1 MSDGYKSN
9 LSTIRERINAT
20 YEKLDP
26 KKIMRNNSRIR
37 GAAPPS
43 SWRDA
48 HGKPVKYP
56 KPNPVKYP
64 KPNPTRR
71 SRKCRRKKRRKTKR
85 NLAGCACRD
94 YRNCDCRR
102 RARIEM
108 ELRRL
113 REQREQAERE
123 ERLRQENLRILDD
136 AKQYNLKDEDGNDFT
151 IENLEDAKIALNKYL
166 EDEKNH
172 KRFIQALKNE
182 RVLIE
187 DVGVPMGIPVPTT
200 RWQRF
205 KNFIKRKTRK
215 VHPVSIV
222 PESGKRKTRRKKR
235 RKKRRKR
242 KKNLAGSTC
251 NRFAN
256 DCHGCLAL
264 RVPSSN
270 IPWHRA
276 LGVRPG
282 KDKTCLFNL
291 DTGAC
296 RQPNIAA
303 GRSHGRN
310 DWTRNVDH
318 CTVDAIAEGD
328 DVVEIVEP
336 ELVRQT
342 TDEGTPFAYPIGP
355 GEGDNL
361 PTAQVESPG
370 PRRSICDEFGENCT
384 IMGGRNSRN
393 RKRKNKKTKKK
404 RRRRR

>member
-1 MSDGYKSN
+1 MSKRYTPK
-9 LSTIRERINAT
+9 LKTIKEPIHVTLER
-20 YEKLDP
+20 LDP
-26 KKIMRNNSRIR
+26 LKIMKNNPRIH

-43 SWRDA
+43 SMRDA
-48 HGKPVKYP
+48 HGNIVKYP
-56 KPNPVKYP
+56 KINPG
-64 KPNPTRR
+64 RR
-71 SRKCRRKKRRKTKR
+71 SRKRCRRKKRRKTKR
-85 NLAGCACRD
+85 NVAGCACRD

-102 RARIEM
+102 RVRIEM
-108 ELRRL
+108 EMRRL
-113 REQREQAERE
+113 REQREQDERE
-123 ERLRQENLRILDD
+123 EWLRQENLRILDD
-136 AKQYNLKDEDGNDFT
+136 AKEYNLKDEDGNDFT
-151 IENLEDAKIALNKYL
+151 IENLEDAKTAISNYL
-166 EDEKNH
+166 QAQENH
-172 KRFIQALKNE
+172 RRFIQALKNE
-182 RVLIE
+182 RVLTE
-187 DVGVPMGIPVPTT
+187 NVGVPMGIPIPTT
-200 RWQRF
+200 RWQKF

-235 RKKRRKR
+235 RRKKKKRKS

-256 DCHGCLAL
+256 DCHGCLAF

-282 KDKTCLFNL
+282 QDKTCLFNL

-310 DWTRNVDH
+310 DWTRNVGH
-318 CTVDAIAEGD
+318 CTVDA
-328 DVVEIVEP
+328 VEEAVNVEEIMEP

-342 TDEGTPFAYPIGP
+342 TDEGTPFAYPIGTTE
-355 GEGDNL
+355 EGDNL

-370 PRRSICDEFGENCT
+370 PRRSICDEFGENCA
-384 IMGGRNSRN
+384 IMGGKTRRRNKSR
-393 RKRKNKKTKKK
+393 KKTK
-404 RRRRR
+404 RRRR